1 MKINIRQYIK
11 KFALAGVA
19 IAFLACENE
28 DIGPGGV
35 TGTGE
40 SYKVSI
46 KGSHPDGPIDADIL
60 VEPSETINDDKVSLN
75 ANQGTLSIFINLP
88 IKETPSGK
96 AESIGL
102 VVQNLDAKEL
112 WNIED
117 TYKAFHYSLSG
128 QQRKRAILD
137 YLIKDDN
144 FYYGSLNRFDGGS
157 ITLKR
162 EGDQL
167 VGTFGGTLQ
176 TDGGNGKVTVSGS
189 FRANLSED
197 DLD

>member
-1 MKINIRQYIK
+1 MKINIRKYIMK
-11 KFALAGVA
+11 LALAGTA
-19 IAFLACENE
+19 IAFLACEND

-35 TGTGE
+35 GGKGE
-40 SYKVSI
+40 SYQVSI
-46 KGSHPDGPIDADIL
+46 KGSHPDGPIDATFL
-60 VEPSETINDDKVSLN
+60 VEPGDKINDDKVSLN
-75 ANQGTLSIFINLP
+75 SNQGTLSIAINLP
-88 IKETPSGK
+88 ISETPSGK

-102 VVQNLDAKEL
+102 VVQNLDTTNL

-117 TYKAFHYSLSG
+117 TYKAFHYSLSSK
-128 QQRKRAILD
+128 QRKRAILD

-167 VGTFGGTLQ
+167 VGSFGGTLQ
-176 TDGGNGKVTVSGS
+176 TDGGTGKVAVSGS
-189 FRANLSED
+189 FRANLLED